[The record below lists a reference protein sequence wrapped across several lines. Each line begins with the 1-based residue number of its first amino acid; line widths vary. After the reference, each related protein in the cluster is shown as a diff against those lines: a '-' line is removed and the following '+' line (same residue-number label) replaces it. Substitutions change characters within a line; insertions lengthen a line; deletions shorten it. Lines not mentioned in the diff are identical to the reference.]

1 MVIIPLSGIFTGT
14 FVIGQ
19 NLATRLVVVLYYT
32 TILNIFL
39 LEMNFDKSTIGL
51 HNLFIFSMLAKFLEN

>member
-1 MVIIPLSGIFTGT
+1 MVIIPLSRIFTGT
-14 FVIGQ
+14 FIIGQ

-51 HNLFIFSMLAKFLEN
+51 HILFIFSMLTKFIEN

>member
-14 FVIGQ
+14 FIIGQ

-39 LEMNFDKSTIGL
+39 LEMNFGKSTI
-51 HNLFIFSMLAKFLEN
+51 